1 MKPLE
6 HESRPVAVAAVLPG
20 TVAERGRRL
29 RWAGWLAGLVLIYL
43 VPTLLGPGNYLQYT
57 ADQVAIFALVAIG
70 LNLLVGY
77 NGQISIG
84 HSAFVA
90 VGAYTS
96 VLLQLHAH
104 VPFWL
109 AVPIGGVAAGL
120 LGLLVGFPAVRLR
133 GHYLAVMTLGLVAAL
148 PEVLVSWTSVTN
160 GWTGLTSPT
169 PTLFGMPVGSN
180 SAMYYVIVT
189 VLIVM
194 TWLAANILR
203 SRSGRAMMAVRD
215 SQHAALAMG
224 INVNYV
230 KTLTFALSALYAGV
244 AGGLFA
250 AQVGF
255 INPNNFDVSQS
266 FLYLVM
272 IVVGG
277 LASLPGSIIGA
288 AIFVVLQPLTSS
300 LQGLQQVIIGII
312 MVVMILFAPQGLMQL
327 RQAIVRIVR
336 RRTRATTA

>member
-6 HESRPVAVAAVLPG
+6 HDRSGVTVSAARPGPLAR
-20 TVAERGRRL
+20 RGPWV
-29 RWAGWLAGLVLIYL
+29 RWAAWVVGLALVYM
-43 VPTLLGPGNYLQYT
+43 VPTLLGAGDYLQYT
-57 ADQVAIFALVAIG
+57 ADQVAIFALVALG
-70 LNLLVGY
+70 LNLLIGY

-104 VPFWL
+104 LPFWVTL
-109 AVPIGGVAAGL
+109 PIGGLAAGV
-120 LGLLVGFPAVRLR
+120 LGLLIGFPAVRLR

-160 GWTGLTSPT
+160 GWTGLTVPT
-169 PTLFGMPVGSN
+169 PTLFGIPLDNNRS
-180 SAMYYVIVT
+180 MYYLVVT
-189 VLIVM
+189 VLVVM
-194 TWLAANILR
+194 TWLAANILK

-215 SQHAALAMG
+215 SPHAALAMG
-224 INVNYV
+224 VNVNYV
-230 KTLTFALSALYAGV
+230 KTLTFALSALYAGI

-277 LASLPGSIIGA
+277 LASIPGSIIGA

-300 LQGLQQVIIGII
+300 LQGLQQIVIGII

-327 RQAIVRIVR
+327 RQTIARAVR
-336 RRTRATTA
+336 RRARATA